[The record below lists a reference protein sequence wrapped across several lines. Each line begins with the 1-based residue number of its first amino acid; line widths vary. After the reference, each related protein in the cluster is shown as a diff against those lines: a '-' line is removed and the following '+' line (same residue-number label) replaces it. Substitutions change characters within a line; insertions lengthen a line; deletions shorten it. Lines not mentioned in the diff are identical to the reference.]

1 MPVAPSHFI
10 VLTDTQRRLLVAR
23 ARRSTGE
30 HRDVLRARI
39 VLAAA
44 DGAGNAAI
52 ARVLAV
58 NVDTVR
64 KWRRRFSE
72 HSIDGLRDRPRSGRP
87 PVFPATVLAEVK
99 ALACEL
105 PAASGTPL
113 AKWSCPELAA
123 EAVERGIVAS
133 VSASSVRRWLAG
145 DALKPWQHRSW
156 IFPRDPDFAGRAAR
170 ALDLYGRV
178 WDGEP
183 LGDNDYVLSVD
194 EKPGVQARSR
204 IHPSAPPRPRRR
216 PMRIE
221 SEYRRHGTLAYL
233 AAYDVHRA
241 QVIGHCAPT
250 TGIKPF
256 TELVEKVMTREP
268 YASARRVF
276 WIVDNGSSHRGWTAA
291 ARLTDAHPNAQ
302 MIHLPVHA
310 SWLNQVEIY
319 FSVVQRKLITPDDFA
334 DTDEL
339 ARQITAFEK
348 RYNQAA
354 RPFDW
359 RFSRNDLN
367 HLLNRLAA

>member
-1 MPVAPSHFI
+1 MPVMTPFEI
-10 VLTDTQRRLLVAR
+10 VLNEGQRRLLLAR
-23 ARRSTGE
+23 ARRSSGE

-44 DGAGNAAI
+44 GGAANAAI
-52 ARVLAV
+52 ARELAV
-58 NVDTVR
+58 GVDTVR

-72 HSIDGLRDRPRSGRP
+72 HGLDGLRDLPRSGRP
-87 PVFPATVLAEVK
+87 RAFAAAVVAEVK

-105 PAASGTPL
+105 PAGSDTPL
-113 AKWSCPELAA
+113 AKWSCSDLAT
-123 EAVERGIVAS
+123 EAVNRGILAS
-133 VSASSVRRWLAG
+133 VSASTVRRWLAS

-156 IFPRDPDFAGRAAR
+156 IFPRDPDFAVKAVRV
-170 ALDLYGRV
+170 LDLYARV
-178 WDGEP
+178 FGNEP
-183 LGDNDYVLSVD
+183 LGEHDYVLSAD

-204 IHPSAPPRPRRR
+204 IHPSAPARPGGR
-216 PMRIE
+216 PMRVE
-221 SEYRRHGTLAYL
+221 SEYRRHGTVAYL

-241 QVIGHCAPT
+241 RVIGHCAPT
-250 TGIKPF
+250 TGIAPF

-276 WIVDNGSSHRGWTAA
+276 WVVDNGSSHRGWTAA
-291 ARLTDAHPNAQ
+291 ARLSDAFPNAQ

-319 FSVVQRKLITPDDFA
+319 FSVVQRKLLTPDDFA
-334 DTDEL
+334 DTDDV
-339 ARQITAFEK
+339 ANKITAFEN

-359 RFSRNDLN
+359 RFGRDDLN
-367 HLLNRLAA
+367 HLLERIAA